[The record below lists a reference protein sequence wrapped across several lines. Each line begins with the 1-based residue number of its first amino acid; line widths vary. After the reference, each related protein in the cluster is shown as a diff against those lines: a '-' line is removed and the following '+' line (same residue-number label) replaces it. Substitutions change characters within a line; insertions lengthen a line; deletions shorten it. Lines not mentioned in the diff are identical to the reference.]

1 MNSKASSEENEF
13 KAEEILDPLSEALKK
28 VESLTAE
35 LKAARDELKITKEN
49 ADRESLTAEL
59 KAVRDELKITKADR
73 ESLTAELKAVRDELK
88 ITKEN
93 ADSAAK
99 RYQPDSGE
107 CSINYSYD
115 RVIKFDYQ
123 FGFHS
128 FDIVTYL
135 WRSHKQLIFLENH
148 TQYFIVE
155 KLLILNKLLYYWNR

>member
-1 MNSKASSEENEF
+1 MASAVCGKTIVLFTLYITMNSKASSEENEF

-28 VESLTAE
+28 
-35 LKAARDELKITKEN
+35 I
-49 ADRESLTAEL
+49 ESLTAEL
-59 KAVRDELKITKADR
+59 KAVRDELKIR
-73 ESLTAELKAVRDELK
+73 
-88 ITKEN
+88 KEN

-107 CSINYSYD
+107 SYD
-115 RVIKFDYQ
+115 RVSKFDYQ
-123 FGFHS
+123 FGIHS
-128 FDIVTYL
+128 FDTYL

>member
-49 ADRESLTAEL
+49 
-59 KAVRDELKITKADR
+59 ADR